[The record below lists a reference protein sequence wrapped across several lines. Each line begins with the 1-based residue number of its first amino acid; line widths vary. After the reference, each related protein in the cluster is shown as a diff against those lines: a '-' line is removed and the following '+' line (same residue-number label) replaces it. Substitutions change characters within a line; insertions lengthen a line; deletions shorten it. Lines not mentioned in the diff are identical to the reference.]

1 MKKDKIID
9 WALTNGWQM
18 LDIVPSLTKQT
29 PCSVV
34 EFGPHVRSSCRSQKR
49 SMPCSF
55 SAILVGWG
63 ARHFSI
69 TGAHCSSCESKPPV
83 QPL

>member
-34 EFGPHVRSSCRSQKR
+34 EFGQLVGNSCRS
-49 SMPCSF
+49 
-55 SAILVGWG
+55 
-63 ARHFSI
+63 
-69 TGAHCSSCESKPPV
+69 
-83 QPL
+83 